1 MEIDSLEL
9 CIAMNCSADKLT
21 EVAKLHT
28 AKIYAVAGVVAVFI
42 VVAGAIL
49 WTYLKYNC
57 K

>member
-28 AKIYAVAGVVAVFI
+28 VKIYATAVVFAIFI
-42 VVAGAIL
+42 VVVGIIVWA
-49 WTYLKYNC
+49 YLNRNKM
-57 K
+57 